1 MSVILKP
8 LAESDFP
15 VVKEIYDWYIV
26 NSTATFHTEPISV
39 DELKSFIYIGDARFC
54 SFLVEVDGS
63 TVGYSYL
70 TRYKNRQAY
79 DRTAEITLY
88 LKHGFTGKGIG
99 TAVVGQMEQIARQG
113 GIKTLLAIVTGENDN
128 SIRLFEKNGYGKCA
142 HFKRVGEKF
151 GRVLDVL
158 GFQKEL
164 E

>member
-1 MSVILKP
+1 MPMTLKP
-8 LAESDFP
+8 LAETDFP
-15 VVKEIYDWYIV
+15 IVKEIYDWYIV
-26 NSTATFHTEPISV
+26 NSTATFHTEPIAI
-39 DELKSFIYIGDARFC
+39 DELKSFIYVGDARFR
-54 SFLVEVDGS
+54 SFLVMMDGQ

-88 LKHGFTGKGIG
+88 LKHDLVGKGIG
-99 TAVVGQMEQIARQG
+99 TEVVTQMEEIARQG
-113 GIKTLLAIVTGENDN
+113 GLKTLLAIVTGENDK
-128 SIRLFEKNGYGKCA
+128 SIRLFEKNGYEKCA

-164 E
+164 